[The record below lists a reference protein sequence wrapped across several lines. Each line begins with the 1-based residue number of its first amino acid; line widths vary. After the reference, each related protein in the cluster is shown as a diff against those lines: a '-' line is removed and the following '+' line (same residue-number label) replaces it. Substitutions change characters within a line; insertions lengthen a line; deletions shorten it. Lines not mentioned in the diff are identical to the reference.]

1 MAKSGKIDT
10 TIYPELDSA
19 PVSKTF
25 FNLYDQY
32 SLKGA
37 LDDEI
42 TSVGCLHL
50 PF

>member
-10 TIYPELDSA
+10 SIYPELELV

-42 TSVGCLHL
+42 TSVGILC
-50 PF
+50 